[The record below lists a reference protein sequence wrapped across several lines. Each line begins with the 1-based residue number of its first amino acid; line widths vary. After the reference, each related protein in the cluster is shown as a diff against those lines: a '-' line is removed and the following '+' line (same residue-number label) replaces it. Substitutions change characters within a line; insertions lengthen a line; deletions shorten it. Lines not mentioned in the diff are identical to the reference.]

1 MSYEKSADVG
11 IDSHL
16 YNGSYLEKDL
26 DEHHAPY
33 KFMFLFLILFI
44 GCLFKTVFASL
55 RVPYTGLIICIGL
68 IGGILFNIFSKDN
81 TFLSITISSPDLLA
95 GIFLPALIFES
106 AYRVEYHA
114 FMKSFYSILLF
125 SIIGYFTSLFSI
137 SIINKY
143 LFFFQQWTFFQC
155 LILGVILSAT
165 KPITLMR
172 QTDYGKTKRFITI
185 LEDEAV
191 INNSLAIVLFNALK
205 IVVVNENT
213 WCTIHFF
220 KTTAISLI
228 GGIVFGT
235 IAGIL
240 EIIGLP
246 YFYDDP
252 ISEVT
257 ITTAIP
263 YMLYWLCEQVYS
275 SGIIAIVVLGLILSN
290 HKTAIS
296 SEAAIFMEKFWDML
310 TLVGNTIVYLLTA
323 LAIVEFNKS
332 ILEISSKDNT
342 ILLDIGLAII
352 NYFICY
358 IVRFF
363 MIILLTR
370 YTKLCRN
377 CHLSWQECL
386 LATWGE
392 FKGSI
397 CLILCLALAG
407 EFQLADKQL
416 TRHVSSK
423 FKNQILIYIS
433 IIVFLSSC
441 MNSTY
446 SLLLKLL
453 NFTKISEIK
462 YHYMTQ
468 CVDSLRALVKEKI
481 ESLQKNKYLAN
492 ADWIFIERN
501 FQLENPHALNMINN
515 GNRNRNSI
523 DSNVQHSY
531 CHRSIPLELNQTQYD
546 DLFEEARIRIINIQK
561 TSFWRQYRDYEI
573 STQTV
578 RILSSLS
585 DFAIDRNGQYI
596 SIDQL
601 KYYYKPRT
609 VDFIWK
615 YLKSSAEK
623 LHTCIRNDWRK
634 YQMIPRNKW
643 RLFYFNILNHKQFN
657 VFMIFVIVF
666 NVTLAIIRSV
676 VITSNQ
682 VNLALTSI
690 QNISNIIYLLEF
702 IIKIYTFDS
711 RIYFR
716 TWIYYRIECILL
728 ILVIIESILEY
739 YHFIFSKSI
748 NRRVWSVMQIIV
760 IIQILRIIR
769 TTDYI
774 LANLNIIFERIA
786 NRYVTLSLEL
796 CTAYVVSEDD
806 VLSKLPRIIEIDQ
819 IRDHF
824 HKDSI
829 RRREQL
835 INELTC
841 IQTEHPNVSAS
852 VKTRAAIQKLLN
864 YSKNIVHHMA
874 HKGLL
879 GENESDR
886 ITQNINHKL
895 HTELVPPIVFFP
907 IPFNF
912 LHVFPW
918 LHDPDVLEYVLSRL
932 HIKSFSLN
940 EYIYKL
946 DNDSQAL
953 FFITAGYVETIRNM
967 PKFYDA
973 LSMENF
979 HKNKENNSYDTSQS
993 KKDSYSF
1000 DPKSDLID
1008 STSQYET
1015 ESHVRQQY
1023 HADLQK
1029 VDIIDKKVLLK
1040 EDLFQSSD
1048 DHSEQKQIFFNTKN
1062 NLLNFNESI
1071 LSQLNM
1077 NDSIFDFFSTK
1088 QSTKVHR
1095 LLHAPGDIIGH
1106 IDLLNGQ
1113 KYTET
1118 CKCITNTLVWYL
1130 KANDLIVLIERF
1142 NHLRILEKIWHYTS
1156 LQLAEIVLY
1165 EYLNAVPYNLNEQ
1178 ERNHIYGHLKHAFL
1192 IPESYL
1198 IEQKVIYSSHELILI
1213 QGQLQNIVSSLIYTG
1228 PCFIQIEIGK
1238 SGLKPLN
1245 INETKILALRN
1256 THYHHTLYDE
1266 FVLQQDLPGL
1276 IAHVIYD
1283 EKLCIY
1289 LPRIGAKYEHIRKPS
1304 NSEEPSAEI
1313 IKKTLLGRFL
1323 ENLPKFQR
1331 RIINT

>member
-1 MSYEKSADVG
+1 MPYEKSAGVG
-11 IDSHL
+11 INTHL

-33 KFMFLFLILFI
+33 KLMFLLLILFI
-44 GCLFKTVFASL
+44 GC
-55 RVPYTGLIICIGL
+55 
-68 IGGILFNIFSKDN
+68 GILFNVFSKDD
-81 TFLSITISSPDLLA
+81 TFLSITTSSPDLLA

-106 AYRVEYHA
+106 AYRIEYHA

-165 KPITLMR
+165 KPIRLMR

-191 INNSLAIVLFNALK
+191 INNSLAIILFNALK
-205 IVVVNENT
+205 IAVVDEKT
-213 WCTIHFF
+213 WCTIKIF

-228 GGIVFGT
+228 GGIVFGS

-310 TLVGNTIVYLLTA
+310 TLAGNTIVYLLTA

-332 ILEISSKDNT
+332 ILEISFKDNT
-342 ILLDIGLAII
+342 ILRDIGLAII

-370 YTKLCRN
+370 CTKLCRN

-416 TRHVSSK
+416 SRHVSSK

-446 SLLLKLL
+446 SLLLNLL

-492 ADWIFIERN
+492 ADWIFIEKN
-501 FQLENPHALNMINN
+501 FQLGNPHALNMINSGN
-515 GNRNRNSI
+515 RNRNRNSI

-531 CHRSIPLELNQTQYD
+531 CHRSIPLELNQAQYD

-561 TSFWRQYRDYEI
+561 TSFWRQYREYEI

-609 VDFIWK
+609 FDFIWK
-615 YLKSSAEK
+615 YL
-623 LHTCIRNDWRK
+623 
-634 YQMIPRNKW
+634 
-643 RLFYFNILNHKQFN
+643 
-657 VFMIFVIVF
+657 
-666 NVTLAIIRSV
+666 
-676 VITSNQ
+676 
-682 VNLALTSI
+682 
-690 QNISNIIYLLEF
+690 
-702 IIKIYTFDS
+702 IYTFDS

-739 YHFIFSKSI
+739 YHFIFSKPI

-769 TTDYI
+769 TADYI

-824 HKDSI
+824 HKASI
-829 RRREQL
+829 RRREKL

-841 IQTEHPNVSAS
+841 IQSEHPNVSAS

-886 ITQNINHKL
+886 ITQNINHRL

-918 LHDPDVLEYVLSRL
+918 LHDPDVLEYVLSHL
-932 HIKSFSLN
+932 HIKSLSLN

-967 PKFYDA
+967 PEFYDA

-1029 VDIIDKKVLLK
+1029 VDIIDKKVLLN

-1048 DHSEQKQIFFNTKN
+1048 DHSEQKQIFFDTKD

-1071 LSQLNM
+1071 LSQLNI

-1165 EYLNAVPYNLNEQ
+1165 EYLNTMPHNSNEQ

-1198 IEQKVIYSSHELILI
+1198 IEQKIIYSSHELILI

-1256 THYHHTLYDE
+1256 THYHHALYDE

-1276 IAHVIYD
+1276 ITHVIYD

-1289 LPRIGAKYEHIRKPS
+1289 LPRIGAKYEHILKPS
-1304 NSEEPSAEI
+1304 SSEETSAEI
-1313 IKKTLLGRFL
+1313 TKKTLLGRFL